1 MLASPQLTEK
11 LGPGRRNL
19 SFRRRPLGSIRA
31 ISLAGAL
38 IAALFLGRGA
48 TLSFAAPA
56 LKYSEDHPVLAYYY
70 GIRSQDVKMQVS
82 EAQSSGIDGFIVWWD
97 GVGGD
102 RDRQFQ
108 QVLDAGRASGFRAT
122 IHFHAWDSNLGEEL
136 QGFYDK
142 RLSDPNLV
150 TYQGRPVLFF
160 WATWLQ
166 SNETWSALRQQVDPD
181 HRALWM
187 ADGDNFGEVGGD
199 AWDGI
204 SPYAIAWSANPA
216 AQLPAWA
223 AKSRAVSRDK
233 LYVPPVSPGC
243 DDSAVRA
250 ATCVQARNDG
260 AYYRATWA
268 GALASNPP
276 WAIVISTFD
285 EWSEQTQ
292 IEPGGDYGDL
302 YMQITSEYARAFKG
316 GAPVEDA
323 PPAE

>member
-1 MLASPQLTEK
+1 M
-11 LGPGRRNL
+11 GI
-19 SFRRRPLGSIRA
+19 IRA
-31 ISLAGAL
+31 ISLAAAL
-38 IAALFLGRGA
+38 IVTLCNGSGA
-48 TLSFAAPA
+48 TPSIAAPA
-56 LKYSEDHPVLAYYY
+56 LKYQEDHPVLAYYY
-70 GIRSQDVKMQVS
+70 GLQSQDTPLQVKQ
-82 EAQSSGIDGFIVWWD
+82 AQSAGIDGFIVWWD
-97 GVGGD
+97 GVDGD
-102 RDRQFQ
+102 RDRLLQR
-108 QVLDAGRASGFRAT
+108 VLEAGRASGFRAT
-122 IHFHAWDSNLGEEL
+122 IHFHAWDSNLAQEL

-150 TYQGRPVLFF
+150 TYGGKPVLFF

-166 SNETWSALRQQVDPD
+166 SNATWSEIRAQVDPD

-187 ADGDNFGEVGGD
+187 ADGDNFSEVGGD

-216 AQLPAWA
+216 AQLPSWA
-223 AKSRAVSRDK
+223 AKSRAVAPDK

-276 WAIVISTFD
+276 WAIVVSTFD

-292 IEPGGDYGDL
+292 IEPGADYGDL
-302 YMQITSEYARAFKG
+302 YLQITNEYAQAFKG
-316 GAPVEDA
+316 GAPVTPVEPAAPAEDA
-323 PPAE
+323 PPDEPPAE